1 MREAEGSEGVDA
13 DKECDESCEVGE
25 KLVRSSVRL
34 GLCARSEPWGAC
46 GSGACGGGA
55 CEARRVWH
63 DGSEVLL
70 ARIACDLEEGG
81 PREEEAPGSACELPV
96 DLRLGWRVAAEVD
109 APEPESSGEYLGS
122 GPGSGQGQGSG

>member
-34 GLCARSEPWGAC
+34 GLCARSEPWGHA
-46 GSGACGGGA
+46 AA
-55 CEARRVWH
+55 VRAAAARARRAGCGTT
-63 DGSEVLL
+63 GSEVLL

-81 PREEEAPGSACELPV
+81 PREEEAPSSACELPV